1 MNAKIEQTSPSLVIK
16 NQRGNTTTEMAMMLL
31 PFVVL
36 IMGVMEFGW
45 YFLHQHTL
53 QYATREGMRLALVG
67 EVLNDENGDP
77 QTRDASIRQVI
88 HEKGEIG
95 LMNIDKANDIAI
107 WKAGANDDEE
117 GGLSFDELAPNAGN
131 PADYMRLKVQYE
143 HHFLTPLVGKFFPDS
158 ESITLRA
165 EATYRNEDFT
175 VGGV

>member
-1 MNAKIEQTSPSLVIK
+1 MNAKTEQTSPSRVIK

-31 PFVVL
+31 PFVIL
-36 IMGVMEFGW
+36 ILGVMEFGW

-77 QTRDASIRQVI
+77 LTREVSISQVI
-88 HEKGEIG
+88 HEKGELG
-95 LMNIDKANDIAI
+95 LMDINDINFLHEA
-107 WKAGANDDEE
+107 DDNNW
-117 GGLSFDELAPNAGN
+117 ELAPNAGN
-131 PADYMRLKVQYE
+131 PAEYMRLKVQYQ
-143 HHFLTPLVGKFFPDS
+143 HQFLTPLIGQFFPDS
-158 ESITLRA
+158 ESILLKA

>member
-1 MNAKIEQTSPSLVIK
+1 MNTKTEQTAPSRLIK

-31 PFVVL
+31 PFVIL
-36 IMGVMEFGW
+36 ILGVMEFGW

-88 HEKGEIG
+88 HEKGELG
-95 LMNIDKANDIAI
+95 LMNIDQADDIAI
-107 WKAGANDDEE
+107 WKAGANDDAG
-117 GGLSFDELAPNAGN
+117 GGLTFEELAPNAGN
-131 PADYMRLKVQYE
+131 PADYMRIKVDYE
-143 HHFLTPLVGKFFPDS
+143 HQFLTPLIGNFFPDS
-158 ESITLRA
+158 DSITLRA

-175 VGGV
+175 VEGV